1 MENLSLQGFIV
12 ENKRGATSVW
22 EERQQ
27 WTEQRGLWHIRGG
40 RMEKKYCLAI
50 IVAGITSP
58 KFRTDQR
65 QGDILLPITLQ
76 CVLNFLIVVALSKWL
91 MQFLKM

>member
-1 MENLSLQGFIV
+1 
-12 ENKRGATSVW
+12 
-22 EERQQ
+22 
-27 WTEQRGLWHIRGG
+27 
-40 RMEKKYCLAI
+40 MEKKYCLAI